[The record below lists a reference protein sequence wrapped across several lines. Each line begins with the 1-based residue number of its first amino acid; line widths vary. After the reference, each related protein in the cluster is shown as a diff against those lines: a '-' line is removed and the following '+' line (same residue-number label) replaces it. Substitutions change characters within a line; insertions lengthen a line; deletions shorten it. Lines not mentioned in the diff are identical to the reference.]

1 MSSYLHVLNTYF
13 GRWRFWIFGGF
24 YVLMAWLT
32 SGINRERSPGIR
44 EWDALGFI
52 VFSTI
57 IASLFMAF
65 LALHVRRQFGSP
77 QAHVMP
83 GFFAPHFAVFVAVSS
98 VIWIVI
104 PWLMA
109 ERSQWPALPFVSAH
123 ACAAI
128 LLCLIVIWPRAL
140 VLLLG
145 MFLGPVLIFGN
156 VGLFSRAAQIRF
168 AQGFV
173 EGEFGGV
180 YFVLIALA
188 LAAYVCAAWRLRRLS
203 DLSAATSDDFSLE
216 IKNEAY
222 TNRASFGIL
231 QDWRDQTTES
241 RLAAIGP
248 TRDSVRLRWV
258 PSATSIP
265 EIAILGV
272 LIVALGLAVWYF
284 VGESGAAVL
293 VFTVGT
299 AAMVFGPLSTWRF
312 RLNALAT
319 EVMRPATRRQA
330 FRRVVMA
337 MALDFLIWG
346 VAATLVVACSY
357 LFLIGERGF
366 FYRSAILIHLMAL
379 WGAIVLIFG
388 VTLATLRF
396 RYWVPLFLG
405 LVPGIMVACLLG
417 AVMLATLTY
426 PVSRGRRD
434 DVRYGTL
441 AALNFALSCSAV
453 GLLLSRYS
461 YRKLLEAD
469 LQ

>member
-1 MSSYLHVLNTYF
+1 MSSYLHVLNTYV

-24 YVLMAWLT
+24 YVLMALIIAEQDRQRRTT
-32 SGINRERSPGIR
+32 SLDE
-44 EWDALGFI
+44 LGWI

-57 IASLFMAF
+57 LASLLMAF
-65 LALHVRRQFGSP
+65 LALHVRRQFGSA

-83 GFFAPHFAVFVAVSS
+83 GFFGPHFAVFVATSS
-98 VIWIVI
+98 LVWIVV
-104 PWLMA
+104 PWLMGA
-109 ERSQWPALPFVSAH
+109 RLGMPTLPFVSGH

-128 LLCLIVIWPRAL
+128 LLCLFVIWPRAI

-145 MFLGPVLIFGN
+145 AFFGPVLLFGD
-156 VGLFSRAAQIRF
+156 VGLFSRASQTRF
-168 AQGFV
+168 AEGFV
-173 EGEFGGV
+173 TGDFGGL
-180 YFVLIALA
+180 YFTLIAVA
-188 LAAYVCAAWRLRRLS
+188 VVAYVVAAWRLRRLS

-216 IKNEAY
+216 IRNEAY
-222 TNRASFGIL
+222 TNRAGLGIL
-231 QDWRDQTTES
+231 QRWRDQATEF
-241 RLAAIGP
+241 RLGAIEP
-248 TRDSVRLRWV
+248 AQDSILLRWI

-272 LIVALGLAVWYF
+272 LIVALGLAVWHF
-284 VGESGAAVL
+284 TGESGAAVL

-299 AAMVFGPLSTWRF
+299 TAMVFGPLSTWRF

-330 FRRVVMA
+330 FRCIAMA

-346 VAATLVVACSY
+346 LAASLVIACSY

-388 VTLATLRF
+388 VTLATLRY

-405 LVPGIMVACLLG
+405 LVPGIMAACLLG
-417 AVMLATLTY
+417 AVMLATYTY
-426 PVSRGRRD
+426 PVSRHPRD
-434 DVRYGTL
+434 DVQYGTL

-453 GLLLSRYS
+453 GLVLSRYS